1 MKLFNVRET
10 QVDKQGRKTTVSI
23 TTEDP
28 KVIKG
33 LLEKESASNK
43 KNDSIKAKAK
53 EVKKEKAPVKSPGAK
68 KSNQK
73 KTAVKKLPGPKAS
86 KSKASTTKKTAA
98 AKTKTSSKSA
108 SKSSKKKTT
117 LSIVGSNKKTIR
129 VERLD
134 NFYNKKTNSTWTI
147 EDFDENF
154 VYLVNYIKKDKWQ
167 VSHKYLAD
175 NFVKIA
181 D

>member
-53 EVKKEKAPVKSPGAK
+53 EVKKK
-68 KSNQK
+68 KPQLNRQEQRNLLRR
-73 KTAVKKLPGPKAS
+73 KL
-86 KSKASTTKKTAA
+86 
-98 AKTKTSSKSA
+98 
-108 SKSSKKKTT
+108 
-117 LSIVGSNKKTIR
+117 
-129 VERLD
+129 
-134 NFYNKKTNSTWTI
+134 
-147 EDFDENF
+147 
-154 VYLVNYIKKDKWQ
+154 Q
-167 VSHKYLAD
+167 
-175 NFVKIA
+175 
-181 D
+181 